1 MRIPVK
7 KLRPD
12 AKLPTAGS
20 RYAAGYDLHACLDAP
35 VEIPPHATV
44 KIGTGLAIAVPEGWF
59 GAIFARSGLAT
70 KQGLRPANCVGVCDS
85 DYRGEYI
92 IAIHNDSGDTRTV
105 SPGDRIAQLVLLPC
119 MAAEFTPA
127 DALPDT
133 ERSDGGFG
141 STGV

>member
-1 MRIPVK
+1 MKILVK

-12 AKLPTAGS
+12 AQLPDAGS
-20 RYAAGYDLHACLDAP
+20 QYAAGYDLRACMDAP
-35 VEIPPHATV
+35 VEIPPHTTA
-44 KIGTGLAIAVPEGWF
+44 KIGTGLSIAVPEGYF

-92 IAIHNDSGDTRTV
+92 IAIHNDSGEVRTV
-105 SPGDRIAQLVLLPC
+105 SPGDRIAQLVVLPC
-119 MAAEFTPA
+119 AAADFTLE
-127 DALPDT
+127 DSLPDT